1 MNHVGHMLVKAS
13 SVSLTEQLVQLIAS
27 RIQSHLLSP
36 GSKLPSVRQC
46 AQQHQLSPS
55 TVVAAYDRLQAQG
68 WIEARKNRGFFVR
81 EVLKNE
87 AISPASTGNSHS
99 TDSSSGAAVARHH
112 QAPLNTGALNIAS
125 TTFLSG

>member
-1 MNHVGHMLVKAS
+1 MLVKAS

-27 RIQSHLLSP
+27 RIQSHLMSP

-87 AISPASTGNSHS
+87 AISATSTSNSHTPDLS
-99 TDSSSGAAVARHH
+99 SSSGAAVARHH
-112 QAPLNTGALNIAS
+112 QAP
-125 TTFLSG
+125 